1 MQKNSKQWNR
11 TYPAFF
17 QSECGKVQ
25 IKALSPDKHVIIYVL
40 ATAEGYER
48 CAEMRHRTTEF
59 SEEEVFAKHI
69 PSTAENFEELLKTY
83 LLSVFRIA
91 KIVYEDITQFL
102 HEVE

>member
-1 MQKNSKQWNR
+1 VARYRLK
-11 TYPAFF
+11 P
-17 QSECGKVQ
+17 
-25 IKALSPDKHVIIYVL
+25 LSPDKHVIIYVL

-91 KIVYEDITQFL
+91 KIVYEDIAKFMQ
-102 HEVE
+102 EIQ